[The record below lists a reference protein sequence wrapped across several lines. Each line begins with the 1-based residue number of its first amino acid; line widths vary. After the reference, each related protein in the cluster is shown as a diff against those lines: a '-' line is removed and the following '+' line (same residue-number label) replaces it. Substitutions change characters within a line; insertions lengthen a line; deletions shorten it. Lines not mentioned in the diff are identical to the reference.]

1 MIKTTINVPASIRY
15 MTDWEKLEGGYSL
28 NDYPFP
34 HILDKQITGCGFTEY
49 CIRNGMNIVIC
60 SPRRILLENKFDQ
73 HPEPNVFYFRNDIE
87 TLDFDCDLLAKPT
100 AFKGK
105 GSVEAE
111 IIKETPEEMNARLLD
126 EEAKFKQIET
136 IKSKLEENL
145 MNNSNNRLPSKIL
158 VTYDSFRHVKD
169 VLVRNNILEKFF
181 IVIDEF
187 QSIFVDSRFKSST
200 EMELLDQLQ
209 EIKKVCF
216 VSATPMIDHYLEML
230 DEFKDLPY
238 YEFDWAAEDQNR
250 IIRPDIVVHPS
261 KSVIYDINN
270 VIKSYLDG
278 QFETYTFR
286 DSSGELNEVV
296 ANEAVVYVNS
306 VKNICDIIKRCGLT
320 PDNTN
325 VLCANTK
332 ENLRKI
338 KLAFK
343 ASCGRKDGGIGS
355 IPKYGEPHKMFTLC
369 TRTVYLGADFYS
381 VCARSFIVSDAN
393 IDTLSVDITMDLPQI
408 LGRQRLLEN
417 PWKNRVELY
426 FKPIGN
432 GKKMTK
438 EYFDGIIQQKL
449 DDTMELLDIH
459 KNLTDP
465 RQRHLIADRY
475 EKLAKSIKYKDDFV
489 AVNKHTGSDLMP
501 VLNKLV
507 MVSEMRTFDIQQI
520 DYKDRVSVLNTVSE
534 SYNVKSDVVDSLLQE
549 FENAVLFTDKMKLI
563 CTSGLDQYTQ
573 SRLLSQVPM
582 TYSVFYNVIGP
593 ERIKE
598 LRYRRDYLMK
608 ELNNI
613 KKSESNSL
621 ADCLSIEFQVGE
633 KYSRTHI
640 KEKLAELYKKEGLTK
655 TPKAVDLLEYF
666 ELREV
671 LLYRKDGSGKRD
683 KGYEILGIKKR
694 KEL

>member
-1 MIKTTINVPASIRY
+1 MIKTTINVPAGIRY

-87 TLDFDCDLLAKPT
+87 TLDFDCDLLAKPA

-111 IIKETPEEMNARLLD
+111 IIKETPEEKRARLL
-126 EEAKFKQIET
+126 EEETKFKQIEA
-136 IKSKLEENL
+136 IKSKLEDNL
-145 MNNSNNRLPSKIL
+145 MDNSNNRLPSKIL

-169 VLVRNNILEKFF
+169 VLVRNNILDKFF

-209 EIKKVCF
+209 GIDKVCF

-286 DSSGELNEVV
+286 DPSGELNEVV

-343 ASCGRKDGGIGS
+343 ASCGRKDGCIGS

-381 VCARSFIVSDAN
+381 TNARSFIVSDAN

-426 FKPIGN
+426 FKPIGD

-438 EYFDGIIQQKL
+438 EDFDGIIQQKL
-449 DDTMELLDIH
+449 EDTMELLEIH
-459 KNLTDP
+459 KGLTDP

-489 AVNKHTGSDLMP
+489 AVNSHAGSDLVP

-534 SYNVKSDVVDSLLQE
+534 NYNVKSDVVDSLLEE
-549 FENAVLFTDKMKLI
+549 FENTVLFVDKMKLI
-563 CTSGLDQYTQ
+563 CTTGLDQYTQ
-573 SRLLSQVPM
+573 SRLLSQVPI
-582 TYSVFYNVIGP
+582 TYSIFYNIIGP

-598 LRYRRDYLMK
+598 LKYRRDYLMK

-621 ADCLSIEFQVGE
+621 VDRLTSEFLIGE
-633 KYSRTHI
+633 KYSRTYI
-640 KEKLAELYKKEGLTK
+640 KEKLAELYEQEGLTK
-655 TPKAVDLLEYF
+655 TPKSVDLLEYF
-666 ELREV
+666 DVRDV
-671 LLYRKDGSGKRD
+671 NVPRKDDPRKRD
-683 KGYEILGIKKR
+683 KGYEILGLKKND
-694 KEL
+694 